1 MKMTTFKRI
10 LAGTSAIALLFSS
23 CINCGIT
30 AIAETTD
37 SGESTFSVNVPDG
50 WTNTAENWIEASDD
64 LKIYYKTSDQLRNSA
79 DWGAYTDSDA
89 REWKDNI
96 EINETNAEGDYI
108 KFWAVK
114 DDTIQNDPDAVR
126 YYFDK
131 TAPNGFS
138 LIKDGGE
145 NSTPYILRNNDTI
158 VDSLSGINAVYYSIG
173 HEYSSVEE
181 IESNAVSVDF
191 NTAGE
196 HISFSIGCSSEMNGN
211 TVFVYVVDNAG
222 NIQTSTI
229 FVDSYMDT
237 SAPSLIIEGIDG
249 NSWVNEESRQ
259 SNWNIRTDSDDA
271 KIYYTISDVDLGEE
285 WGSYEDATDWSE
297 DAVITEGE
305 KYIHF
310 WAAYNSSEREVAEE
324 THFYKYDDT
333 PAILELNNPET
344 KQINPWWSVLNLSSN
359 SISDNLSGVK
369 TIRLKLNGG
378 YNQELHSGDVTRDD
392 NGCITSFSIDLNQD
406 INNSDI
412 IFVVT
417 DYADNSKEYSLNGV
431 SFFQQSPKIDELS
444 VKIISQNNEERPI
457 HTFGSSNQNNKNVST
472 YNNDSSYFYLEIE
485 DDDLRAITM
494 TIGNSTFELN
504 EDEIKKGNGEW
515 KKEGNKYYI
524 KIKLDT
530 IKSYLAK
537 NNKNYIS
544 VSALD
549 HDPSHKSNIVD
560 LQTKDEERYSLFY
573 DPNDNEDSVI
583 ISNTSIAPATLDDN
597 NYYGSDYEKN
607 TISFDIEDDNGIKE
621 YSVKINGNAVTSA
634 DLSRGTETTG
644 TYTTVVTNDDGEPV
658 TNEDGEAVTTV
669 VNETYY
675 LPIDKTTY
683 TIPLGNGEYELYDFS
698 KDGKYEIVVSAED
711 LAGNPNNK
719 DYSFVIDTTAPIV
732 TNCEYT
738 YNKSLIKYLSFGLFG
753 NESYDISVKATDI
766 TGDENVP
773 GIGIESVK
781 LFWDSDTDPY
791 EGHYNSETGMY
802 EFSSLRV
809 GHNEIPTIIVTDKLG
824 NTARYCMASAD
835 DTDDNNDHRVNIQLE
850 KLQFD
855 DSEGKIP
862 LVLEN
867 TPPTSYIEL
876 PETFDVPS
884 SFTDDEKAKLTIY
897 KQSFNQGTQQFN
909 EWWYPFGISYKVFA
923 EDKSADINSGLC
935 FVTVEENNSIK
946 TETGY
951 SGKDFKDYEQ
961 SNAQYS
967 YELKDEGDYTLLV
980 YAVDNAQNTNK
991 PVNDEPDRQNL
1002 EPNQKAIVH
1011 LDLTSPMITKFH
1023 FGGELD
1029 DLNPE
1034 TRQPYGFF
1042 FDEDTEVR
1050 VYVTD
1055 PGAVSS
1061 GVHTVQLWLDGIE
1074 DSMDRNYKVDIHNPN
1089 GNEYDPNEGFATF
1102 KIEKG
1107 FKGKVYAEVVDN
1119 VGHSSGIIDA
1129 NGNIVED
1136 SDLHLRTSTIEI
1148 KENEPT
1154 NQKDANGIPLYNTS
1168 IPVTVT
1174 VVDNF
1179 SGISHIDW
1187 NIANDNESGTI
1198 EVDVNGNWRNTSG
1211 EAQILED
1218 SIERDQ
1224 NLITKLQF
1232 VIVVDSNTSGNG
1244 VRVVLTDRSGNTSEY
1259 EATYSIDTTA
1269 PTISAALGEGAA
1281 ANGYYYNTNQT
1292 VTVSITER
1300 NFDPNAVIV
1309 RVNNNAQTV
1318 QWNEQGTSVTSDE
1331 TVHTGTFAIT
1341 SDGEYDFTVSYTDMA
1356 GNAGTP
1362 YSQSRFIIDKT
1373 SPKII
1378 NNFESFGAV
1387 DDENIYYN
1395 ISQKDKAKAEITVV
1409 EKNFSPADMNIVVYN
1424 QPAGS
1429 KHSDTGANWNIYYYS
1444 SDWKDNGDDKHTLII
1459 PFTED
1464 GVYKIS
1470 MSPVDRA
1477 GNAGDFSKNESSQYP
1492 NRTAIFETD
1501 YTVPVIVSRGNNSV
1515 NSDDTKFYD
1524 LYDFERRND
1533 AAPTVVFEDTN
1544 IDRIVCEG
1552 HKYTPVY
1559 TNGREIGEIKPEDIS
1574 GESSESMTDSYMPQ
1588 MIYTLDGFIADGVYS
1603 AKLTAYDKAGN
1614 KSILNDNT
1622 YVRMVDPTVNVLA
1635 YIENSNREKLEGWY
1649 SFEDENG
1656 PISKQPGS
1664 FSDLSIVVLSK
1675 TPDTRICLVDK
1686 ATNSSTDTNITDT
1699 ENAIFD
1705 DGMYQVGA
1713 YRYTLPGEYFEKNY
1727 TADADTTLY
1736 LRVVNNGESLDLGEM
1751 YIDNT
1756 NPDCT
1761 IPEHFR
1767 DWGWFSGS
1775 GNQSIKF
1782 ENISEALDINETV
1795 AYVDGK
1801 TIHLS
1806 NINGNEKSIFS
1817 YDEKNST
1824 LTLTLEPGSHKV
1836 GLLLIDRA
1844 GNSKSISEVQ
1854 HLAIGNYRIW
1864 IGIGTGLGTILLA
1877 AIVVVVVKKI
1887 KRKRLV

>member
-1 MKMTTFKRI
+1 MKMTNFKRI
-10 LAGTSAIALLFSS
+10 LAGASATTLLFSS

-37 SGESTFSVNVPDG
+37 SDESTFSVNVPDS
-50 WTNTAENWIEASDD
+50 WTNTAANWIEASDD
-64 LKIYYKTSDQLRNSA
+64 LKIYFKTSDRLRNSA

-89 REWKDNI
+89 REWTGSV
-96 EINETNAEGDYI
+96 EINETDSDGDYI

-114 DDTIQNDPDAVR
+114 DDTVQNNPDAVR

-138 LIKDGGE
+138 LAKDGGE
-145 NSTPYILRNNDTI
+145 NSTPYILHSNDTI
-158 VDSLSGINAVYYSIG
+158 IDSLSGINAVYYSIG
-173 HEYSSVEE
+173 QEYGSVEE
-181 IESNAVSVDF
+181 IKSNAATVDF
-191 NTAGE
+191 TTDRDN
-196 HISFSIGCSSEMNGN
+196 IIFSIICSPEMNGN
-211 TVFVYVVDNAG
+211 SVFVYVIDNAG

-229 FVDSYMDT
+229 TVDSYMDT

-249 NSWVNEESRQ
+249 NGWVNKESRQ
-259 SNWNIRTDSDDA
+259 SNWNIRTDSDGA
-271 KIYYTISDVDLGEE
+271 KIYYAISDEDLGDE

-297 DAVITEGE
+297 DAVIPEGE

-310 WAAYNSSEREVAEE
+310 WAAYDSSERDVAEE

-378 YNQELHSGDVTRDD
+378 YNQELHSGDVKRDD

-472 YNNDSSYFYLEIE
+472 YSNDNSYFYLEIE

-583 ISNTSIAPATLDDN
+583 ISNTSIAPTTLNDN

-621 YSVKINGNAVTSA
+621 YSVKINGNVVTSA

-658 TNEDGEAVTTV
+658 TNEDGETVTTV
-669 VNETYY
+669 VNESYY
-675 LPIDKTTY
+675 MPFDKTTY
-683 TIPLGNGEYELYDFS
+683 TIPLENDKYELYDFS

-711 LAGNPNNK
+711 LAGNFNDNN
-719 DYSFVIDTTAPIV
+719 YTFIIDTTAPII
-732 TNCEYT
+732 TNCEYK

-753 NESYDISVKATDI
+753 NESYDISVNVTDI

-867 TPPTSYIEL
+867 TLPISSVKPIESFET
-876 PETFDVPS
+876 PENDY
-884 SFTDDEKAKLTIY
+884 DELKIY
-897 KQSFNQGTQQFN
+897 KQIFEDGHE
-909 EWWYPFGISYKVFA
+909 EWWYPNNFEYQVIAHDEG
-923 EDKSADINSGLC
+923 SGLYSVVITENDVQRAEESEC
-935 FVTVEENNSIK
+935 NDVPFSTKSFVDQAS
-946 TETGY
+946 
-951 SGKDFKDYEQ
+951 F
-961 SNAQYS
+961 S
-967 YELKDEGDYTLLV
+967 YGIKDEGDYKLFT
-980 YAVDNAQNTNK
+980 YAIDNAQNTNQSN
-991 PVNDEPDRQNL
+991 PLSEQSF
-1002 EPNQKAIVH
+1002 IVH
-1011 LDLTSPMITKFH
+1011 LDKTKPQITEFQ
-1023 FGGELD
+1023 FGG
-1029 DLNPE
+1029 NPDQGE
-1034 TRQPYGFF
+1034 TVERTTYGFF
-1042 FDEDTEVR
+1042 FTEDTEAR
-1050 VYVTD
+1050 VYVD
-1055 PGAVSS
+1055 DSKVSS
-1061 GVHTVQLWLDGIE
+1061 GLNTVVLYLNNVNGENRTITQAASSFKTEDGRKYA
-1074 DSMDRNYKVDIHNPN
+1074 S
-1089 GNEYDPNEGFATF
+1089 FT
-1102 KIEKG
+1102 IEKG
-1107 FKGKVYAEVVDN
+1107 FKGKVTSIVTDN
-1119 VGHSSGIIDA
+1119 VGHSSGIINA

-1136 SDLHLRTSTIEI
+1136 PDLHSRTSFIEI
-1148 KENEPT
+1148 KANESAKQ
-1154 NQKDANGIPLYNTS
+1154 NDANDVPLYNTS

-1174 VVDNF
+1174 VEDSF
-1179 SGISHIDW
+1179 SGIKTIDW
-1187 NIANDNESGTI
+1187 NIVNDNEEGKI
-1198 EVDVNGNWRNTSG
+1198 EVGLDGNWNNVKG
-1211 EAQILED
+1211 EAQIIED
-1218 SIERDQ
+1218 SIVRDQ

-1232 VIVVDSNTSGNG
+1232 VIVVDSNTNGNV

-1259 EATYSIDTTA
+1259 EATYSIDTTS
-1269 PTISAALGEGAA
+1269 PTISASLGDGKVQ
-1281 ANGYYYNTNQT
+1281 NGNYYNSDRT
-1292 VTVSITER
+1292 VTVSIIER
-1300 NFDPNAVIV
+1300 NFDPGAVV
-1309 RVNNNAQTV
+1309 VKMNDNV
-1318 QWNEQGTSVTSDE
+1318 QNVEWNEEELSVTSDE

-1341 SDGEYDFTVSYTDMA
+1341 ADGEYDFTVSYTDMA
-1356 GNAGTP
+1356 GNVGTP
-1362 YSQSRFIIDKT
+1362 YLQSRFIIDKT
-1373 SPKII
+1373 RPKIT
-1378 NNFESFGAV
+1378 NNFESFGSI
-1387 DDENIYYN
+1387 DDENIYFN
-1395 ISQKDKAKAEITVV
+1395 LSQREKVKAEITV
-1409 EKNFSPADMNIVVYN
+1409 EETNFYPEDMKIIVYCQPEGSAHTGFDENWPIYSYN
-1424 QPAGS
+1424 P
-1429 KHSDTGANWNIYYYS
+1429 
-1444 SDWKDNGDDKHTLII
+1444 DWKDSGDNLHILNI
-1459 PFTED
+1459 PFTKN
-1464 GVYKIS
+1464 GVYKIV
-1470 MSPVDRA
+1470 MDPVDRA
-1477 GNAGDFSKNESSQYP
+1477 GNDGDFSKGENSQYP
-1492 NRTAIFETD
+1492 NTTAIFEAD
-1501 YTVPVIVSRGNNSV
+1501 YTVPVIASRDNNSV
-1515 NSDDTKFYD
+1515 SSDDTKFYD

-1574 GESSESMTDSYMPQ
+1574 GESNKLIPDSDVPQ
-1588 MIYTLDGFIADGVYS
+1588 MMYTLDGFTTDGVYS
-1603 AKLTAYDKAGN
+1603 VKLIAYDKAGN
-1614 KSILNDNT
+1614 KSVLNDNT
-1622 YVRMVDPTVNVLA
+1622 YVRMIDPTVNVLA
-1635 YIENSNREKLEGWY
+1635 YIENSNRKNLEGWY
-1649 SFEDENG
+1649 SFEDESG

-1675 TPDTRICLVDK
+1675 NADTRICLVDK
-1686 ATNSSTDTNITDT
+1686 ATNTSMDTNITDT
-1699 ENAIFD
+1699 KNAIFD

-1727 TADADTTLY
+1727 TADADTNLY

-1761 IPEHFR
+1761 IPEHFH

-1782 ENISEALDINETV
+1782 ENISETLDINETL
-1795 AYVDGK
+1795 AYVDGQ

-1806 NINGNEKSIFS
+1806 NIKGNETSIFS
-1817 YDEKNST
+1817 YDEKNSA

-1864 IGIGTGLGTILLA
+1864 IGVGAGLGAILLA
-1877 AIVVVVVKKI
+1877 GIVVFVVKRF
-1887 KRKRLV
+1887 KRKRLN

>member
-1 MKMTTFKRI
+1 M
-10 LAGTSAIALLFSS
+10 ALLFSS

-37 SGESTFSVNVPDG
+37 TDESTFSVNVPDS
-50 WTNTAENWIEASDD
+50 WTNTAANWIEASDD
-64 LKIYYKTSDQLRNSA
+64 LKIYFKISDHQKNFA

-138 LIKDGGE
+138 LVKDGGE

-158 VDSLSGINAVYYSIG
+158 VDSLSGINAVYYSID

-191 NTAGE
+191 NTNGE

-249 NSWVNEESRQ
+249 NGWVNEESRQ
-259 SNWNIRTDSDDA
+259 SNWNIHTDSDGA
-271 KIYYTISDVDLGEE
+271 KIYYAISDEDLGEE
-285 WGSYEDATDWSE
+285 WGSYEDATEWSE
-297 DAVITEGE
+297 DAVISEGE

-310 WAAYNSSEREVAEE
+310 WAAYDSPERDVVEE
-324 THFYKYDDT
+324 THFYKYDNT
-333 PAILELNNPET
+333 PAILELNKPKS

-417 DYADNSKEYSLNGV
+417 DYAGNSKEYSLNGV

-524 KIKLDT
+524 KIKLDI

-583 ISNTSIAPATLDDN
+583 IYNTSIAPTTLNDN

-621 YSVKINGNAVTSA
+621 YSVKINENVVTSA
-634 DLSRGTETTG
+634 DLSIGTETTG
-644 TYTTVVTNDDGEPV
+644 TYTTIVTNDDGEPV
-658 TNEDGEAVTTV
+658 TNEDGETVTTV

-675 LPIDKTTY
+675 MPFDKTTY
-683 TIPLGNGEYELYDFS
+683 TIPLENDKYELYDFS

-711 LAGNPNNK
+711 LAGNFNDNN
-719 DYSFVIDTTAPIV
+719 YTFIIDTTAPII
-732 TNCEYT
+732 TNCEYK

-753 NESYDISVKATDI
+753 NESYDISVNVTDI
-766 TGDENVP
+766 TGDENVQ

-835 DTDDNNDHRVNIQLE
+835 DTDDNHDNKAGIQL
-850 KLQFD
+850 D
-855 DSEGKIP
+855 AGDGTIP

-867 TPPTSYIEL
+867 TLPISNIIPPEQFTI
-876 PETFDVPS
+876 PENE
-884 SFTDDEKAKLTIY
+884 TDTLTIY
-897 KQSFNQGTQQFN
+897 KQFFEDDHV
-909 EWWYPFGISYKVFA
+909 EWWYPSEIEYQITA
-923 EDKSADINSGLC
+923 QDIDSGLYSV
-935 FVTVEENNSIK
+935 FVLENDESK
-946 TETGY
+946 PAETKYGDVAFD
-951 SGKDFKDYEQ
+951 SGSFVDLA
-961 SNAQYS
+961 SYS
-967 YELKDEGDYTLLV
+967 YRVSEEGDYKLFT
-980 YAVDNAQNTNK
+980 YAVDNAQNSNQINPK
-991 PVNDEPDRQNL
+991 PSQTLIIHLDKTKPQITEFQFGGN
-1002 EPNQKAIVH
+1002 PNQ
-1011 LDLTSPMITKFH
+1011 
-1023 FGGELD
+1023 GETV
-1029 DLNPE
+1029 E
-1034 TRQPYGFF
+1034 RTTYVFF
-1042 FDEDTEVR
+1042 FMEDTEAR
-1050 VYVTD
+1050 VYVDD
-1055 PGAVSS
+1055 PGVSS
-1061 GVHTVQLWLDGIE
+1061 GLNNVVLYLSNVNGERKTLTRAASSFKTEDGRRYA
-1074 DSMDRNYKVDIHNPN
+1074 S
-1089 GNEYDPNEGFATF
+1089 FT
-1102 KIEKG
+1102 IEKG
-1107 FKGKVYAEVVDN
+1107 FKGKVTSIVTDN
-1119 VGHSSGIIDA
+1119 VGHSSGLINA

-1136 SDLHLRTSTIEI
+1136 PDLHSRTSSIEI

-1154 NQKDANGIPLYNTS
+1154 NQKDANDVPLYNTS

-1174 VVDNF
+1174 VEDSF
-1179 SGISHIDW
+1179 SGIKTIDW
-1187 NIANDNESGTI
+1187 NIANDNEEGQI
-1198 EVDVNGNWRNTSG
+1198 EVDLDGNWRNTKG
-1211 EAQILED
+1211 EAQIIDD
-1218 SIERDQ
+1218 SIVRDQ

-1232 VIVVDSNTSGNG
+1232 VIVVDSNTNGN
-1244 VRVVLTDRSGNTSEY
+1244 VIHVVLTDRSGNTSEY
-1259 EATYSIDTTA
+1259 EATYSIDTTP
-1269 PTISAALGEGAA
+1269 PTISAALGGGAA
-1281 ANGYYYNTNQT
+1281 ANGYYYNSNQT

-1300 NFDPNAVIV
+1300 NFDPSAVV
-1309 RVNNNAQTV
+1309 VKVNNNAQTI
-1318 QWNEQGTSVTSDE
+1318 QWNEQGSSVTSDG

-1341 SDGEYDFTVSYTDMA
+1341 ADGEYNFTVSYTDMA
-1356 GNAGTP
+1356 GNIGTP

-1373 SPKII
+1373 SPKIS
-1378 NNFESFGAV
+1378 NNFESFGSV
-1387 DDENIYYN
+1387 GDENIYYN

-1409 EKNFSPADMNIVVYN
+1409 ETNFSPADMNIVVYY

-1429 KHSDTGANWNIYYYS
+1429 KHSDTGANWNTYYYS
-1444 SDWKDNGDDKHTLII
+1444 SDWKDNGDGKHTLVI

-1477 GNAGDFSKNESSQYP
+1477 GNVGDFSKDETSQYP
-1492 NRTAIFETD
+1492 NKTAIFEVD
-1501 YTVPVIVSRGNNSV
+1501 YTVPIIVSRDNNSV
-1515 NSDDTKFYD
+1515 KSDDTKFYD

-1533 AAPTVVFEDTN
+1533 DAPTVVFEDTN
-1544 IDRIVCEG
+1544 IDRIVCKG
-1552 HKYTPVY
+1552 QKYTPVY

-1574 GESSESMTDSYMPQ
+1574 SESNKTVLDSYVPQ
-1588 MIYTLDGFIADGVYS
+1588 MIYTLDGFTIDGVYS

-1614 KSILNDNT
+1614 KSVLNDNT
-1622 YVRMVDPTVNVLA
+1622 YVRMIDPTVNVLA
-1635 YIENSNREKLEGWY
+1635 YIENSNHESQEGWY

-1656 PISKQPGS
+1656 PISKQPSS

-1675 TPDTRICLVDK
+1675 TSDTRICLVDK
-1686 ATNSSTDTNITDT
+1686 ATNSSTDTNITDIET
-1699 ENAIFD
+1699 ALFD
-1705 DGMYQVGA
+1705 DGMYKVGA

-1727 TADADTTLY
+1727 TADVDTNLY

-1756 NPDCT
+1756 NPDCS
-1761 IPEHFR
+1761 IPEHFH
-1767 DWGWFSGS
+1767 DWGWFKGS
-1775 GNQSIKF
+1775 GNHTITF
-1782 ENISEALDINETV
+1782 DNISEVLDINETV
-1795 AYVDGK
+1795 AYVDGQ

-1806 NINGNEKSIFS
+1806 NVAGNEASVFS
-1817 YDEKNST
+1817 YDEKNGT
-1824 LTLTLEPGSHKV
+1824 LSLTLEPGSHKV
-1836 GLLLIDRA
+1836 GLLLVDRA
-1844 GNSKSISEVQ
+1844 GNTKSISEVQ

-1864 IGIGTGLGTILLA
+1864 IGIGSGLGAVLLA
-1877 AIVVVVVKKI
+1877 VIAVFVVKRV
-1887 KRKRLV
+1887 KRRRLV